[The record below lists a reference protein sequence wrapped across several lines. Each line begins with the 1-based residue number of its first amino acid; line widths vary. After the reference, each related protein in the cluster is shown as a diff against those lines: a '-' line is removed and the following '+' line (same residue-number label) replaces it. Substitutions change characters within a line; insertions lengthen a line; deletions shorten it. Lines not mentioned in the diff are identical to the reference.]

1 MAAMAAQVS
10 FHYDIQGSIRASS
23 ATTGIPISFVGDVV
37 APDRMRGKLNV
48 NLGLLALE
56 VETIVIGEATYTT
69 NLQTAEWELGPGLP
83 AALPDPSELARLG
96 AKLVDELGDVELVG
110 LESLEGLDAYR
121 ISGASLLSDF
131 GGPEGEAQ
139 VDIWI
144 DVEDFLVVQVTGEGK
159 VSLEGLGQAL
169 SAVGLTGEVVIETTL
184 KLSAFGEPVVI
195 EAPQVE

>member
-1 MAAMAAQVS
+1 MAAQVS
-10 FHYDIQGSIRASS
+10 FHYDMQGSIRASS